1 MEVVASAGLT
11 VVATGRQVGQSLAEL
26 AKSTVAG
33 RSSNGSGEAAPAVAG
48 LDGSGPD
55 EPPTPVP
62 FTPSTTAQPEA
73 APVAPVAVP
82 GPPLE
87 ALEPDAP
94 APARPRG
101 QAVPSWR
108 HTDPLAPEPVATVPL
123 RRVPVPTAMPVPVPA
138 EPLTQTDGRKVRLYP
153 RWWQRLR
160 SLIVLVILMLVG
172 GLALGAAIGYVLVTA
187 YRFISGS
194 L

>member
-1 MEVVASAGLT
+1 

-33 RSSNGSGEAAPAVAG
+33 HSSNGAAEAAPAVAG
-48 LDGSGPD
+48 LD
-55 EPPTPVP
+55 EPPAPVP
-62 FTPSTTAQPEA
+62 FAPSRAAPAEA
-73 APVAPVAVP
+73 APAAVP
-82 GPPLE
+82 GPPLD

-123 RRVPVPTAMPVPVPA
+123 RRVPAPTAMPVPALA
-138 EPLTQTDGRKVRLYP
+138 EPLPQADGRKVRLYP

-172 GLALGAAIGYVLVTA
+172 GLALGTAIGYVLVTA